1 MAGMTKKRSKT
12 VLISIRV
19 PLEVR
24 TQTNVV
30 KKKINFQKIKERNN
44 SNSDNKKKSIK
55 LLTLTI
61 Y

>member
-44 SNSDNKKKSIK
+44 SNSNNKKKSMK

>member
-19 PLEVR
+19 SLEVR

-30 KKKINFQKIKERNN
+30 KKKSTSKKLKKEIIAIVTI
-44 SNSDNKKKSIK
+44 KKSQ
-55 LLTLTI
+55 
-61 Y
+61 